1 MPRDI
6 RDRRGRVLTQV
17 QRKQLKER
25 AKAIK
30 KSNKRKTTPGEIM
43 QYVFVVLIILAI
55 IIFAV
60 NVVM

>member
-1 MPRDI
+1 MPRDL
-6 RDRRGRVLTQV
+6 RDRRGRVLTQAE
-17 QRKQLKER
+17 RKQLKER

-30 KSNKRKTTPGEIM
+30 KTNRRKATPAEIM

-60 NVVM
+60 KVVM